1 MTDQT
6 THSNVLVTGG
16 SGFLGGHLVGRL
28 LSDGWRVRLL
38 IRTPSALSKNLRQ
51 QCDIIEGDLADAG
64 VLSKAVSGVEV
75 VFHCAANV
83 NTWDSWDAYQQANVV
98 GVENLLWA
106 IARFNPMLKR
116 LVHVSTVDV
125 YGYPVDPCD
134 ERSTISGAGF
144 GYGESKCL
152 GESLIRRAGQEQ
164 RVPYTI
170 IRPTNVIGPGSQFIE
185 RMGDALQSGVMLTV
199 DGGRVNAGF
208 VFVDNLVDYLLWAA
222 SSDRAQGECYN
233 VRDSYDVT
241 WQEFITRYRTA
252 IGGRG
257 YVINLPFWLAMLVA
271 RLMAGAYRVLGIRA
285 EPVLHPLLVY
295 IFGRT
300 CGHDASKIKSHSGM
314 IEGVGFEQAMH
325 KSLRWFEARR
335 ANRGG

>member
-6 THSNVLVTGG
+6 THRNVLVTGG
-16 SGFLGGHLVGRL
+16 SGFLGGHLVRRL
-28 LSDGWRVRLL
+28 LSNGWRVRLL
-38 IRTPSALSKNLRQ
+38 VRTPSALPEDLIK
-51 QCDIIEGDLADAG
+51 QCDIIKGDLADTYALAEAVLG
-64 VLSKAVSGVEV
+64 VAVI
-75 VFHCAANV
+75 FHCAANV
-83 NTWDSWDAYQQANVV
+83 NTWDRWEAYYQANVV
-98 GVENLLWA
+98 GVQNLLSA
-106 IARFNPMLKR
+106 ITRFNPTIVR
-116 LVHVSTVDV
+116 LVHVSSVDV
-125 YGYPVDPCD
+125 YGYPLDPCD
-134 ERSTISGAGF
+134 ERSVISGAGF

-152 GESLIRRAGQEQ
+152 GESLVRQTGQEQ
-164 RVPYTI
+164 GVPFTI

-285 EPVLHPLLVY
+285 EPVLHPLLVH

-314 IEGVGFEQAMH
+314 IEGVGFDQAMH
-325 KSLRWFEARR
+325 KSLRWFEAQR